1 MKKFTIV
8 AMFVAMG
15 LSLNA
20 QTEIITHLMH
30 VWKNGKTIDF
40 VIENEIDSITFSEAV
55 HSTDTD
61 LQTQEGDTTKLWP
74 ASNGEGWGYIDAKG
88 NMAIPAMYDAV
99 EFFSCGFARVVM
111 GEDLKFI
118 NKKGA
123 MQTTPSFDG
132 AEAFYYNYST
142 LHVYDYYGMMNN
154 KFEVTVQPYFAALGT
169 MGDNGLVAAKRYN
182 DSKWEYVNAKGETK
196 IAAMYD
202 GASSF
207 QDSVAV
213 VTMGSKQGAINKSG
227 EFTIQPTHEYGLWN
241 MGKGLL
247 GYYDKNKR
255 AGILDKNGNIVV
267 SPIYYDLGNVSDGLI
282 QTVGK
287 VKCGYMNKKGEIV
300 IPEIYYSTYPFYEG
314 QAWVKQSEEEDG
326 AWMSIDK
333 KNSVVFYL
341 AKGEYPVTGFHNGLA
356 LVRTENGYKYVNE
369 KGALVYSWTYDEWY
383 APKKA
388 KREQMNFRERM
399 EEFNNMTLHFDS
411 RKL

>member
-61 LQTQEGDTTKLWP
+61 LQTPEGDTTKLWP

-88 NMAIPAMYDAV
+88 NMVIPAMYDAV

-111 GEDLKFI
+111 GDDLKFI

-123 MQTTPSFDG
+123 MQTTPSFD
-132 AEAFYYNYST
+132 AAAAFYYNHSVVE
-142 LHVYDYYGMMNN
+142 VYDYYGMMNN
-154 KFEVTVQPYFAALGT
+154 KFEVTVQPYFAALET

-202 GASSF
+202 YAGWF

-227 EFTIQPTHEYGLWN
+227 EFTIQPTYEYGLWN

-247 GYYDKNKR
+247 GYFDKNDK
-255 AGILDKNGNIVV
+255 AGVLDKNGNVV
-267 SPIYYDLGNVSDGLI
+267 VYPIYDNLGNVSDGLI
-282 QTVGK
+282 LAVNNK
-287 VKCGYMNKKGEIV
+287 EKYGYINTKGEVV
-300 IPEIYYSTYPFYEG
+300 ISEMYCAAYSFYEG
-314 QAWVKQSEEEDG
+314 QAWVKQTEEG

-356 LVRTENGYKYVNE
+356 LVGTEDGYKYVNE
-369 KGALVYSWTYDEWY
+369 KGALVYSWTYDGY
-383 APKKA
+383 DGAPKKA
-388 KREQMNFRERM
+388 KREQMSFRERM

>member
-61 LQTQEGDTTKLWP
+61 LQTPEGDTTKLWP

-88 NMAIPAMYDAV
+88 NMAIPVIYNDV
-99 EFFSCGFARVVM
+99 EGFSCGSARVWM
-111 GEDLKFI
+111 GEDLLFI
-118 NKKGA
+118 NKKGVC
-123 MQTTPSFDG
+123 QTTPSYDYVYT
-132 AEAFYYNYST
+132 FYYNHSIVE
-142 LHVYDYYGMMNN
+142 VYDYYGMMNN
-154 KFEVTVQPYFAALGT
+154 KFEVTVQPYFAALET

-202 GASSF
+202 YAGWF

-247 GYYDKNKR
+247 GYCDKNEKV
-255 AGILDKNGNIVV
+255 GILDKNGNVVV

-287 VKCGYMNKKGEIV
+287 SKCGYINTKGEMV

-314 QAWVKQSEEEDG
+314 QAWVKTADG

-333 KNSVVFYL
+333 KGSVVFYL

-356 LVRTENGYKYVNE
+356 LVGTENGYKYVNT
-369 KGALVYSWTYDEWY
+369 KGALVYSWTYDDWY

-388 KREQMNFRERM
+388 KREQMSFRERM